1 MFMSILVI
9 VLFALGV
16 AVLIGLEKYSYEVS
30 MAHGQWPAVLF
41 FDGVCVCALVVGF
54 ENLRVLFST
63 CSYVTSIGFSFLEF
77 KFKFEI

>member
-16 AVLIGLEKYSYEVS
+16 AALIGLEKYSYEVS

-41 FDGVCVCALVVGF
+41 FGEKKMRCLVCVCVC
-54 ENLRVLFST
+54 VLLLWASK
-63 CSYVTSIGFSFLEF
+63 I
-77 KFKFEI
+77 